1 MTVAELKKMLSKY
14 DDNDDV
20 TFYYLK
26 NNTLTN
32 CQFEDLGF
40 YGEMGVEFT
49 IQDTYDGIETTM
61 FLGGLMNT
69 SNAREQ
75 RANEEIDI
83 ELEYERVRKQRY
95 EDFQEWLNK
104 CPLVVTD
111 YQDYTTEFQI
121 TFNLEAD

>member
-1 MTVAELKKMLSKY
+1 
-14 DDNDDV
+14 
-20 TFYYLK
+20 
-26 NNTLTN
+26 
-32 CQFEDLGF
+32 
-40 YGEMGVEFT
+40 
-49 IQDTYDGIETTM
+49 
-61 FLGGLMNT
+61 MNT

-83 ELEYERVRKQRY
+83 QLEYERVTKQRY
-95 EDFQEWLNK
+95 QDFQEWLNK